1 MEKRM
6 KQWLKRGKQ
15 NNAGFTL
22 VEVILSMTILALVF
36 IPLMKYFS
44 DSLKHS
50 TLTAKRQQA
59 TMLAQSVSEQLKAGD
74 ALVKM
79 GDSGYEWNVPGFTQ
93 EASTLNATTG
103 VGDATFK
110 YNGSTSFDLVLKLE
124 RSKETEP
131 DRKDRT
137 VVYGIDDTQDI
148 LAVEREQGTEALFY
162 FMSINYNYVLEQHDL
177 DPTSTVDYLT
187 FDQIRNLMTRTIHL
201 SVDKDTTTGDYLMQM
216 YYKYSCK
223 GLRGND
229 PLGNPIEDTVDSDF
243 LLDIRSKKLTSLYL
257 LYDRMNVKELDTDNN
272 VKKDGTGRDIV
283 TGIKYDTMYV
293 TKGPGITS
301 EDFVL
306 ILVCQN
312 LEDSKINAT
321 SVDNY
326 EFMITSSAY
335 PTAAPS
341 PLAASDLVSTART
354 NILSADNTGMVKN
367 GSGAASELKDT
378 ITQKEDTFAPLKVTI
393 EVYKAGHTA
402 TDQPYI
408 VVNTTKGE

>member
-1 MEKRM
+1 
-6 KQWLKRGKQ
+6 
-15 NNAGFTL
+15 
-22 VEVILSMTILALVF
+22 
-36 IPLMKYFS
+36 
-44 DSLKHS
+44 
-50 TLTAKRQQA
+50 
-59 TMLAQSVSEQLKAGD
+59 
-74 ALVKM
+74 
-79 GDSGYEWNVPGFTQ
+79 
-93 EASTLNATTG
+93 
-103 VGDATFK
+103 
-110 YNGSTSFDLVLKLE
+110 
-124 RSKETEP
+124 
-131 DRKDRT
+131 
-137 VVYGIDDTQDI
+137 
-148 LAVEREQGTEALFY
+148 
-162 FMSINYNYVLEQHDL
+162 
-177 DPTSTVDYLT
+177 
-187 FDQIRNLMTRTIHL
+187 
-201 SVDKDTTTGDYLMQM
+201 M

-321 SVDNY
+321 SMDNY

-393 EVYKAGHTA
+393 EVYKAGHTS